1 MSQRRGFTLIEMMIA
16 ITLIGIVSVM
26 MTPIIVY
33 QSRRDR
39 LATAATYRWALSAEA
54 INRVNATPAAA
65 LLEGTSCDT
74 AAALPIR
81 FSRCLT
87 VSNVTNRLQRVTV
100 VVLPLDY
107 AWIPGDT
114 LLIERANN
122 VGALGLGGP

>member
-1 MSQRRGFTLIEMMIA
+1 MRRRDGFTLIEVMIA
-16 ITLIGIVSVM
+16 ITMIAIITLSL
-26 MTPIIVY
+26 TPIIVY

-87 VSNVTNRLQRVTV
+87 VTNVTTRLQRVTV
-100 VVLPLDY
+100 TVLPLDY
-107 AWIPGDT
+107 SWIPGDT
-114 LLIERANN
+114 LQIERANN